1 MEAGRLGT
9 ICRLF
14 ALHGGRRRLR
24 ATFWLLEAPDSLA
37 AQSRRNPDGYGL
49 GVFADDGSPDVDQ
62 RPAAAY
68 EDERFAREAREEE
81 SSTFAAH
88 VRYAS
93 TGRVSL
99 ENTHPFEQRGR
110 LFAHNGA
117 ILDLEKLDAH
127 LGDYRDLVAGET
139 DSERFFA
146 LITKEAEARDEDV
159 GAGIVAAVEWI
170 AAELPLYALNCVLA
184 TPTDVWALR
193 YPESHDLLV
202 LERASGGPS
211 GRRYLDG
218 ASSAGTIRIRSA
230 GLAERAA
237 VIFASE
243 QMDEDRGW
251 RSLEPGQLVQV
262 DTDLNVST
270 RVIDRA
276 PAHQLRLE
284 DLDPRA
290 AASQRHPTQRRE
302 AHATP

>member
-1 MEAGRLGT
+1 
-9 ICRLF
+9 
-14 ALHGGRRRLR
+14 
-24 ATFWLLEAPDSLA
+24 P
-37 AQSRRNPDGYGL
+37 
-49 GVFADDGSPDVDQ
+49 GVDK

-117 ILDLEKLDAH
+117 ILDLEKLDGH

-146 LITKEAEARDEDV
+146 LITKEAEARDKDV
-159 GAGIVAAVEWI
+159 GAGIVAAVKWI
-170 AAELPLYALNCVLA
+170 AAELPLYALNCVLT

-211 GRRYLDG
+211 GRRHLDG

-251 RSLEPGQLVQV
+251 RSLEPGELVQV

-290 AASQRHPTQRRE
+290 AASQRSPTQRRE